1 MTGLYRI
8 YSQSGCIYCDAAM
21 DLLDKQQIQYEEV
34 KIDKNDDEKTFLK
47 SQGFRTVPQIYNELG
62 EHIGGFSDL
71 QEYFETGK
79 NLIWKVFTF

>member
-21 DLLDKQQIQYEEV
+21 DLLDKQQVEYEEV
-34 KIDKNDDEKTFLK
+34 KIDKNDDEKAFLK

-79 NLIWKVFTF
+79 NLI